1 MKKIQK
7 SMFLAAVISLML
19 SGCSIVEKQIVF
31 DVNAAKGH
39 TVFSINDTKCNIKE
53 ANIYLCN
60 YRNLYGEEYGV
71 DLWECSQQQSDLE
84 SYIKDVTID
93 ELVRVYCMD
102 IIAENKKIALSE
114 DEKSKVDSAADE
126 YYKSLTEDEIDYMG
140 VGKADIKNAYKNYAV
155 AQKLYTSL
163 TQGVNT
169 EVSDDDARVVHLE
182 QIYVTNSDTAAAV
195 AQKLGANENF
205 GTLANSYN
213 EAASIDVYAARG
225 QLPEEVEDVAFNMND
240 NEISQMITTD
250 NGYYFIKCVSKLD
263 QKKTDENK
271 TDILVQREQQ
281 QFNSDYDEFMES
293 ARFDLNKNLW
303 DDVSI
308 ADQTGIQ
315 TDSFFAVYDKY
326 FNE

>member
-7 SMFLAAVISLML
+7 SMFLAAGISLML

-53 ANIYLCN
+53 ANIYLCT

-71 DLWECSQQQSDLE
+71 DLWECSQQQADLE

-126 YYKSLTEDEIDYMG
+126 YYKSLTEDEIDYMD
-140 VGKADIKNAYKNYAV
+140 VGKADINNAYKTYAV

-169 EVSDDDARVVHLE
+169 EVSDDNARVVHLE

-240 NEISQMITTD
+240 NEISQMITKD
-250 NGYYFIKCVSKLD
+250 NGYYFIKCVSNLD
-263 QKKTDENK
+263 QEKTDENK